1 MRLGGIVGDQNYVI
15 VVVMA
20 QLVCS
25 GLVACCYSCADGA
38 FDHRASCYIQHPYP
52 AHSIADPDLVAVS
65 DQHSVGARAV
75 VGPASRATCR
85 GYRTDE
91 TRLKLIYHGVGA
103 GIDDIDRF
111 VGA

>member
-1 MRLGGIVGDQNYVI
+1 MRLGGIVRDQNYVI

-20 QLVCS
+20 QLVCP
-25 GLVACCYSCADGA
+25 GLVSRRWKCCADGA
-38 FDHRASCYIQHPYP
+38 FDHRASCHIQHPYP
-52 AHSIADPDLVAVS
+52 AVSITHPNLVAVS
-65 DQHSVGARAV
+65 DEHSVGARAV
-75 VGPASRATCR
+75 VGPASRAHCG

-111 VGA
+111 V